1 MNINTI
7 NKTVVDENEAIVFL
21 LPGKVSD
28 SLINIKNPTATKCLS
43 DFNCFIRLY
52 QQFRK
57 LIL

>member
-43 DFNCFIRLY
+43 DFNFIRLY